1 MNALTRR
8 DLLRLSAAAT
18 GGALLTACSGAPS
31 SSTTSSSSKTL
42 NVYWGAGHNY
52 KAYQKVFKDF
62 EAKHGVKVNV
72 QLFKA
77 DLRTRVTADLAA
89 GSVPDI
95 IEEPTGWVR
104 EFAPSGDALSLQ
116 KYADRDAA
124 ATGFPADWQ
133 PRAVERN
140 TYDGQLYGVQLH
152 LTDILPVYNVEMF
165 EAAGI
170 KEFPT
175 TWEELID
182 VAKKLTKGDVYG
194 LALNQEPEYA
204 YGLFLQNGV
213 KWFDPATKQVLA
225 PADKAIETLQFMG
238 DLIHKH
244 KLARIPTAQAEAQ
257 EPQKLFAGGQAAIIF
272 TGPWD
277 IGPIRTANPDLK
289 FAIAPAMSR
298 VQQATSAAGASVF
311 IPAKAKNPDLAWEL
325 IKELTSLETEKAAT
339 AEAGMLM
346 PRKSWGEAAE
356 VRANP
361 IVEAY
366 SQTLGYAADFTL
378 EARSAGKQG
387 KLYDPLKSLYHGVI
401 MQNKPA
407 AQAYEEFQAAIKPLL
422 TS

>member
-8 DLLRLSAAAT
+8 DLLRLATAAT

-31 SSTTSSSSKTL
+31 SSSTGSAKTL
-42 NVYWGAGHNY
+42 EVYWGAGHNY
-52 KAYQKVFKDF
+52 QAYQKVFKDF

-89 GSVPDI
+89 GTVPDI

-104 EFAPSGDALSLQ
+104 EFSLTGDALSLQ

-133 PRAVERN
+133 QRAVERN
-140 TYDGQLYGVQLH
+140 SYNGQLYGVQLH
-152 LTDILPVYNVEMF
+152 LTDFLPVYNTMMF

-170 KEFPT
+170 TAFPT
-175 TWEELID
+175 TWEELIE
-182 VAKKLTKGDVYG
+182 VAKRLTKGDVYG
-194 LALNQEPEYA
+194 MALNQEAEYA
-204 YGLFLQNGV
+204 YAFFLQNGV
-213 KWFDPATKQVLA
+213 KWYDPATKEVLA
-225 PADKAIETLQFMG
+225 PADKAIETLQFFG
-238 DLIHKH
+238 DLVHKH
-244 KLARIPTAQAEAQ
+244 KVARIPTAQPDAQ

-277 IGPIRTANPDLK
+277 MSPIKTAAPDLK
-289 FAIAPAMSR
+289 FAIAPALSR
-298 VQQATSAAGASVF
+298 LQQATSAAGASVF

-325 IKELTSLETEKAAT
+325 IKALTALETEKAAT
-339 AEAGMLM
+339 AESGMLM
-346 PRKSWGEAAE
+346 PRKSWAQAPE
-356 VRANP
+356 VQANP
-361 IVEAY
+361 IVKAY
-366 SQTLGYAADFTL
+366 SETLGYAYDFTV
-378 EARSAGKQG
+378 EARTAGKQA
-387 KLYDPLKSLYHGVI
+387 KLYDQLKSLYHGVV

-407 AQAYEEFQAAIKPLL
+407 AQAYEEFQAAVKPLL